1 MSERDI
7 AIIGMSGAFP
17 GSPNLNAY
25 WDSIISGK
33 VHFQN
38 IPQERWDHSAFFSRD
53 PRDTDSTYASKIAC
67 LDDIRSFAP
76 ERFKM
81 PPRRVRAMDPQQRLM
96 LDQVRLAMDDAGYG
110 GRPMPR
116 ATGVYV
122 GASVAEF
129 KDLVV
134 SRLRARQILGGE
146 WGSVQPATE
155 NAAENAVEQVAGIQ
169 QYSMLGVLLNMIACN
184 VSEAFDLSGP
194 AMVMDAACSSAL
206 VATHEAVLHLRSG
219 LCDAAI
225 VGGVYTICTPDL
237 LVGFSRIG
245 ALSRSDV
252 CRPFDANAD
261 GFVLGEGVGAVIL
274 KRLDD
279 AVRDNDRIW
288 AVIKG
293 AGLNNDGRGDGP
305 MTPRMSGQMDALARA
320 YRDARVSPDTVHYV
334 EAHGT
339 ATPVGDATEIG
350 ALREN
355 ARALGAGRIHC
366 AVTSVKGNIGHPLA
380 ASGIAGLI
388 KAVLVLNHGVIPP
401 QAGWSAQRDA
411 LGIDGTGFYIPT
423 TPVPLTANGAPRRAG
438 VNSFGF
444 GGTNVHIVLEEPPA
458 RERTSSVSVRPM
470 PEQQL
475 FLISADTP
483 ETLTDHIRELGD
495 ALRDTTHSLR
505 DIAYTLTAT
514 RRRER
519 TRIAFIASS
528 LSELRKRL
536 DDALRAIAGEE
547 ISGISYFA
555 EPRGEA
561 RRKVAFLF
569 AGEVARRAESCSD
582 VYQRFPKF
590 RERIESLTE
599 PLDGLIQRPIATYF
613 AQGDAAVVRGGQPM
627 LAAMQL
633 GITELLRGF
642 GVTPAAAFG
651 EGAGALVAAATGGV
665 IPPDAA
671 LQLVC
676 ESRDD
681 MSGMQLASASI
692 PVALS
697 SRELLDAD
705 ANLFL
710 QIGGSERLVDTKHPY
725 VNVAD
730 STFLDT
736 LGRLA
741 VNGAA
746 IELDALFDGAQPISL
761 PSPPLPSTRSFWIVD
776 DKKPSQPQPKS
787 PTTMTSLETIAPSL
801 AEQIASL
808 QAQVDAIKQ
817 QASLAGSNRAEER
830 VADVPAERPPD
841 KIPAKV
847 ERNLEQ
853 RFYDLLAKVSS
864 FPIEQ
869 ITPDLHLGDELG
881 FDSLMMVE
889 MYAGLTEAFPQAS
902 KLPQSLLKNETTVGE
917 LLRAI
922 AEVSGPALEAAETPA
937 AEEIHRYVV
946 TTIDRPSPHAESM
959 PFRGAA
965 VIIGGSSVAKH
976 LKARLEQAGIT
987 VSKSMSEHCAVIDLS
1002 ALDLT
1007 STDAASLRTPVIEL
1021 IRHATIQK
1029 APSAFVAVHSGAGS
1043 AGIAGAVK
1051 ALAREWPDSFVKSIE
1066 VGTGATP
1073 DSIAATIFA
1082 ELTATDQTVDVSYA
1096 SGRRQT
1102 LSVERRAITNDS
1114 LPSGA
1119 VVAIS
1124 GGGRGLGAKLAIEL
1138 ARRHGARLLLLGR
1151 SESADATVASIRAA
1165 GGDALY
1171 VRCDVR
1177 DATAVARAF
1186 DQARSAFG
1194 PITHVVHA
1202 AGILADEAIAT
1213 KDIKHA
1219 TDVFD
1224 TKVAGAL
1231 ALWNASRRD
1240 PLQTFLMYGSWA
1252 GRFGNAH
1259 QTDYSAANHVLARLT
1274 SLLDDRPGVRVA
1286 TIDLPPWEGSGM
1298 VNTLPEAVQRSMKNR
1313 VRFLTDETGLAHV
1326 IAELAAKEPSQEVIL
1341 GAGLEHE
1348 PRVDRA
1354 SVSVSMQSAPW
1365 LGDHRVDGTAVVPFA
1380 YLLDQAASAAR
1391 RLGFGP
1397 ELAISNLEI
1406 TEILDVPDDGA
1417 TQLVITATSAI
1428 DVADVRIQRIGRQP
1442 SLRVRATSTRE
1453 PLPLLA
1459 VPQNGAG
1466 PTLPLADFYSS
1477 RTFHGPR
1484 LHALTSIVEL
1494 GSGHAVGTLRASGDR
1509 GPGGEAID
1517 ILSFDG
1523 TLQLCAYWASVNLGR
1538 IGLPIG
1544 ADDIRILSRPRAG
1557 EDLRSV
1563 GLLRDATSGDV
1574 VTADLDL
1581 LDANGRPLVQ
1591 IRGLRC
1597 KLIEMKMLHAREPRA
1612 AVPPMSPERMET
1624 SRIEEFPEV
1633 KALSQRLQMAHAA
1646 GMRNPYFSVHERVT
1660 NETSVIGGHEFVN
1673 FSSYN
1678 YLGFSG
1684 DPDVTN
1690 AAIDAVHRYGTSVSA
1705 SRLASGE
1712 KPLHLELEQEI
1723 ASLLG
1728 CEDSIVMV
1736 GGHATNVSVI
1746 GHLFGPQDL
1755 VIHDSLAHDSIMGGI
1770 KLAGAKRRPFP
1781 HNDVNALEQILQQFR
1796 STARRV
1802 LIAVEGVYSMDGD
1815 IAPLDKIIELKRR
1828 YDALLLVDEA
1838 HSLGVLGK
1846 TGAGV
1851 GEHFGVNR
1859 DDVELWMGT
1868 LSKSLASCGGYIAGS
1883 SAMVQYLKYS
1893 NPGFIYSVGTS
1904 PANAA
1909 AALAALRKMR
1919 QHPEIVAQLHERC
1932 RTFLNLCRERGIN
1945 TGFSDGT
1952 AVIPCIVGNSLDCL
1966 RLSEA
1971 LAARSINVQPILY
1984 PAVEEHLTRLRF
1996 FVTARHTDEQLRMT
2010 ADAIAEELAAIDR
2023 KYLRAHAT
2031 TAAQLSGA

>member
-1 MSERDI
+1 MSERDV

-17 GSPNLNAY
+17 GSPNLSSY
-25 WDSIISGK
+25 WDSIIGGK
-33 VHFQN
+33 VHFQD
-38 IPQERWDHSAFFSRD
+38 IPLERWDHSAFFSRD

-146 WGSVQPATE
+146 WGSVPKQADD
-155 NAAENAVEQVAGIQ
+155 AAENAVEQVAGIQ

-279 AVRDNDRIW
+279 AIRDNDRIW

-320 YRDARVSPDTVHYV
+320 YRDARISPDTVHYV

-401 QAGWSAQRDA
+401 QAGWSSQRDA

-423 TPVPLTANGAPRRAG
+423 TAVPLTANGAPRRAG

-458 RERTSSVSVRPM
+458 RERSSFVAVPPM

-483 ETLTDHIRELGD
+483 ETLSDHIREL
-495 ALRDTTHSLR
+495 AEAIRETAHSLR

-519 TRIAFIASS
+519 TRIAFTASS
-528 LSELRKRL
+528 LNELRTRL
-536 DDALRAIAGEE
+536 NDALRAIAGDDV
-547 ISGISYFA
+547 SGVAYFA

-561 RRKVAFLF
+561 RRRVAFLF
-569 AGEVARRAESCSD
+569 AGEVARRAESCGD
-582 VYQRFPKF
+582 AYQRFPEF
-590 RERIESLTE
+590 RERIESLTA

-613 AQGDAAVVRGGQPM
+613 AHGDASVVRGGQPM

-651 EGAGALVAAATGGV
+651 EGAGALIAAATGGV
-665 IPPDAA
+665 IPPDTA
-671 LQLVC
+671 LQMVS

-681 MSGMQLASASI
+681 MDGLQLATPSI
-692 PVALS
+692 PVVLS
-697 SRELLDAD
+697 TNELLDAD
-705 ANLFL
+705 ANLYL
-710 QIGGSERLVDTKHPY
+710 QIGGTERLVDTTHPY

-741 VNGAA
+741 VHGAA
-746 IELDALFDGAQPISL
+746 IELDALFTGAQPISL
-761 PSPPLPSTRSFWIVD
+761 PSPPLPSTRSFWIVE
-776 DKKPSQPQPKS
+776 DKKPSQPSSNKP
-787 PTTMTSLETIAPSL
+787 TMTSLDTSTPSL

-817 QASLAGSNRAEER
+817 QASLAGSKHAVERIDDVHSERA
-830 VADVPAERPPD
+830 PD
-841 KIPAKV
+841 KTPAKV

-902 KLPQSLLKNETTVGE
+902 HLPQSLLKNETTVGE
-917 LLRAI
+917 LLRAL
-922 AEVSGPALEAAETPA
+922 AEAAGPSVAAVETSEPA
-937 AEEIHRYVV
+937 EIQRYAV
-946 TTIDRPSPHAESM
+946 TTVDRLSPHTDTL

-965 VIIGGSSVAKH
+965 VIIGGTNGVAQH
-976 LKARLEQAGIT
+976 LKVRLEQAGIT
-987 VSKSMSEHCAVIDLS
+987 VSETMSEHCAVIDLS
-1002 ALDLT
+1002 ALE
-1007 STDAASLRTPVIEL
+1007 SPSIDAASLRTPVIDL

-1029 APSAFVAVHSGAGS
+1029 APSAFVAAHSGAS
-1043 AGIAGAVK
+1043 STGIAGAMK

-1066 VGTGATP
+1066 VSAGASP
-1073 DSIAATIFA
+1073 ESIAATIFT
-1082 ELTATDQTVDVSYA
+1082 ELTATDQTVEVSFA
-1096 SGRRQT
+1096 NGRRQT
-1102 LSVERRAITNDS
+1102 LAVEARAIANDP

-1124 GGGRGLGAKLAIEL
+1124 GGGRGLGGKLAVEL

-1177 DATAVARAF
+1177 NAAAVEHAF
-1186 DQARSAFG
+1186 AQARSAFG
-1194 PITHVVHA
+1194 PITHVVHT
-1202 AGILADEAIAT
+1202 AGVLADESIAT

-1219 TDVFD
+1219 ADVFD

-1259 QTDYSAANHVLARLT
+1259 QSDYSAANHVLGRLT

-1298 VNTLPEAVQRSMKNR
+1298 VSTLPEAVQRSMKSR
-1313 VRFLTDETGLAHV
+1313 VRFLTDESGLAHV
-1326 IAELAAKEPSQEVIL
+1326 IAELAAKESSQEVIL

-1348 PRVDRA
+1348 PRTDRA

-1365 LGDHRVDGTAVVPFA
+1365 LGDHRVDGTAVIPFA

-1406 TEILDVPDDGA
+1406 TEILDVPDDG
-1417 TQLVITATSAI
+1417 TTPLVITATSAN

-1453 PLPLLA
+1453 PLPSLA
-1459 VPQNGAG
+1459 VPPNGVS

-1484 LHALTSIVEL
+1484 LHALTSIVEV
-1494 GSGHAVGTLRASGDR
+1494 GSGHGVGTLKASGDR

-1523 TLQLCAYWASVNLGR
+1523 LLQLCAYWASVNLGR

-1557 EDLRSV
+1557 EELRSV
-1563 GLLRDATSGDV
+1563 GLLRDATSGDI

-1597 KLIEMKMLHAREPRA
+1597 KLMEMKLLHSRETRA
-1612 AVPPMSPERMET
+1612 AAAPMSPARLET

-1633 KALSQRLQMAHAA
+1633 KALSQRLEMAHMA

-1660 NETSVIGGHEFVN
+1660 NETSVIGGREFVN

-1678 YLGFSG
+1678 YLGLSG
-1684 DPDVTN
+1684 DPQVTN
-1690 AAIDAVHRYGTSVSA
+1690 AAIEAVNRYGTSVSA

-1723 ASLLG
+1723 ASFLG

-1755 VIHDSLAHDSIMGGI
+1755 VIHDSLAHDSILGGI

-1828 YDALLLVDEA
+1828 HDALLLVDEA

-1846 TGAGV
+1846 TGGGV
-1851 GEHFGVNR
+1851 GEHFGVDR
-1859 DDVELWMGT
+1859 RDVELWMGT

-1909 AALAALRKMR
+1909 AALSALRKMR
-1919 QHPEIVAQLHERC
+1919 AHPELVAQLQERC
-1932 RTFLNLCRERGIN
+1932 RTFLTMCRERGIN
-1945 TGFSDGT
+1945 TGFSEDT

-1996 FVTARHTDEQLRMT
+1996 FVTARHTDEQLRTT
-2010 ADAIAEELAAIDR
+2010 ADAVAEELAAIDS
-2023 KYLRAHAT
+2023 KYLNANM
-2031 TAAQLSGA
+2031 AAQLSGA